1 MHLFYQPD
9 ISPIAQL
16 SEEEAHHAFHVLRL
30 RDGDKIGLLD
40 GKGMRAVARIV
51 TISKK
56 GASAEVV
63 EEVLTP
69 KPIRSM
75 QLVIAPVK
83 NMDRFEWLVEKATEI
98 GVAAITPVIC
108 RRSERKELKS
118 ERLRKLIVSASKQ
131 SQRTWFPVLEE
142 AVPLPDFLSRPLNGD
157 GFIAHCMAGEK
168 AGAIGLSKSENATV
182 LIGPEGDFDTEEV
195 QLAVQKGFR
204 PLSLG
209 DTRLRTETAG
219 LVAVSLFYVNAG

>member
-30 RDGDKIGLLD
+30 REGDKIGLLD
-40 GKGMRAVARIV
+40 GKGMRAIARIV

-56 GASAEVV
+56 GVSAEV
-63 EEVLTP
+63 EEESLTP
-69 KPIRSM
+69 KPMRSL

-108 RRSERKELKS
+108 RRSERKDLKT
-118 ERLRKLIVSASKQ
+118 ERLRKLIISASKQ
-131 SQRTWFPVLEE
+131 SQRTWFPELEE
-142 AVPLPDFLSRPLNGD
+142 AVTMNDFLSRPLSGD
-157 GFIAHCMAGEK
+157 GFIAHCMEGEK
-168 AGAIGLSKSENATV
+168 SGTSGLSKAENATV
-182 LIGPEGDFDTEEV
+182 LIGPEGDFDAEEV
-195 QLAVQKGFR
+195 KLAVQKGFQ

-219 LVAVSLFYVNAG
+219 LVAVTLFCVNR